1 MEKDIKIEEV
11 ERPWGKFRRFTKNIN
26 STIKILTVKPNE
38 ILSLQ
43 NHKNRS
49 EFWHVISGSGF
60 FEIDGVKKSVKGG
73 DEMYIPILAKHRISS
88 GEEGLEV
95 LEIGLGNFDEAD
107 ITRYE
112 DKYNRV

>member
-1 MEKDIKIEEV
+1 MEEDIIIEEV
-11 ERPWGKFRRFTKNIN
+11 ERPWGKFKRFTKNIN
-26 STIKILTVKPNE
+26 STVKILTVKPNE

-60 FEIDGVKKSVKGG
+60 FEIDGVKKKVFKG
-73 DEMYIPILAKHRISS
+73 DEGYVPVLAKHRISS
-88 GEEGLEV
+88 SEEGLEV
-95 LEIGLGNFDEAD
+95 LEIGLGDFDEND
-107 ITRYE
+107 IIHYE